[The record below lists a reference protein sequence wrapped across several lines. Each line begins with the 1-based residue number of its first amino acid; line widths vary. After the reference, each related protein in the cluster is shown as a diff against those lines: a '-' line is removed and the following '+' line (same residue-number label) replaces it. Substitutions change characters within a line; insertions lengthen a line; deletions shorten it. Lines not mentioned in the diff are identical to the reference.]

1 MDHVQNS
8 GYFNLTGPIEED
20 KIDDL
25 LGINISEIKHH
36 YVNPSVLVKPLI
48 NMYHGVRRS
57 APYRQLLS
65 NPARLK
71 EEPLSDLV
79 KEAVALM
86 KGKVEENVGKL

>member
-1 MDHVQNS
+1 M
-8 GYFNLTGPIEED
+8 TGPSEHD
-20 KIDDL
+20 TVDNL
-25 LGINISEIKHH
+25 LGMNINEIKHH

-57 APYRQLLS
+57 APFRQLLS

-79 KEAVALM
+79 KEAVMLM
-86 KGKVEENVGKL
+86 KGKV